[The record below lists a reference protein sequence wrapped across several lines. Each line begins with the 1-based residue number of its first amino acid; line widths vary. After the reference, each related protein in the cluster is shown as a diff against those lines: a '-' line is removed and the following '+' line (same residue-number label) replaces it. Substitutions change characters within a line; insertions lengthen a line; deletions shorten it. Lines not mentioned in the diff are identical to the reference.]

1 MTTPNRTIDPIVKIL
16 LERNAPLKDQ
26 IESTAS
32 IDIIETLRSVQL
44 ANLICTNAI
53 LDLVVNRAVN
63 GSGLS
68 ETP

>member
-1 MTTPNRTIDPIVKIL
+1 MTTPNRTIDPIIQIL

-26 IESTAS
+26 IESTTPL
-32 IDIIETLRSVQL
+32 DIIETLRSVQL

-53 LDLVVNRAVN
+53 LDLVVDRATN

-68 ETP
+68 ETQ

>member
-26 IESTAS
+26 IKPSTP

-53 LDLVVNRAVN
+53 FDLVVDRAVD
-63 GSGLS
+63 GSRLS
-68 ETP
+68 ET

>member
-1 MTTPNRTIDPIVKIL
+1 MTTPNRKIDPIVKIL
-16 LERNAPLKDQ
+16 LERNAAHRDQ
-26 IESTAS
+26 IESSTS

-53 LDLVVNRAVN
+53 LDLVVDRAAN

-68 ETP
+68 EIQ

>member
-26 IESTAS
+26 IESTAP

-44 ANLICTNAI
+44 ANFVCTNAI
-53 LDLVVNRAVN
+53 LDLVVDRAIN

-68 ETP
+68 ESP